1 MKSMINARGK
11 EIPSNLVRPVDKIR
25 DSVISNIAEQAE
37 FLSKKLSKFK
47 EETFLDI
54 YNFLELSASK
64 YDTSFGGEKGNVT
77 LTSFDGNSKVVLNI
91 KENIAFDERLQI
103 AKKLIDECIKIWV
116 EDSRDEI
123 KILVDRAFQVDK
135 KGQIN
140 IRRIL
145 ELRQVNILDEK
156 WQLAMVAIGE
166 AITVTNSKEYIRVY
180 KRIEDGSYE
189 LINLD
194 IAKL

>member
-1 MKSMINARGK
+1 MINARGK

-25 DSVISNIAEQAE
+25 DSVISNITEQAE

-64 YDTSFGGEKGNVT
+64 YNTSFGGEKGNVT